1 VGLILCGGVTMQAGV
16 SLARQ
21 VRAQHRHQLRTL
33 TYVTL
38 DHGNGGIVRNFS
50 HAGVAVQAVTAVFPG
65 EQLRVRFELRGPR
78 LMVAVHG
85 EVMWATPGGQCGIRF
100 VDVSPRL
107 ARQINEWI
115 FGNLLAGLPASE
127 DSRFAAK
134 SLALAEAQQ
143 GDGLMVS
150 AAPVKV
156 IQLPLR
162 PEPAGEVRHDGSRG
176 LYPPADLEWLSQPLS
191 GRGLA
196 WMVNALAVFGALL
209 LFALVFLSVTREPPR
224 HPVTLAGMAVFL
236 VVGLYWG
243 FFKVMAG
250 GSPGARLARLLDSDA
265 AAEEQDSRFR

>member
-1 VGLILCGGVTMQAGV
+1 MQAGV

-21 VRAQHRHQLRTL
+21 VRAQHRQQLRTL

-50 HAGVAVQAVTAVFPG
+50 HAGVAVQTVTAVFPG

-100 VDVSPRL
+100 VDASPRQV
-107 ARQINEWI
+107 RQINEWI
-115 FGNLLAGLPASE
+115 FGNLLAALPVAE

-134 SLALAEAQQ
+134 ASAVEAQRD
-143 GDGLMVS
+143 DGLMHS
-150 AAPVKV
+150 GAPVNV

-162 PEPAGEVRHDGSRG
+162 PEPAGELANEGRRG
-176 LYPPADLEWLSQPLS
+176 LHVPSDMEWLSQPLS

-196 WMVNALAVFGALL
+196 WMVDALAVFAALL
-209 LFALVFLSVTREPPR
+209 LFALVFLSVTREPPP
-224 HPVTLAGMAVFL
+224 HPVTLAGMGICL

-250 GSPGARLARLLDSDA
+250 ASPGARLARLLDSDA
-265 AAEEQDSRFR
+265 AEEDDRDSRFR